1 MTFRESYW
9 FIIIIL
15 SLCDFLNVVEVEVE
29 VELGAPLTKVSPT
42 PVHHGLDF
50 VGWVLIFLFLFF
62 KLKLGS
68 YNNSILFM
76 LLIVYIKKI

>member
-1 MTFRESYW
+1 MTLRESYW

-29 VELGAPLTKVSPT
+29 VEVELGAPLTKVSPT
-42 PVHHGLDF
+42 PIHHGLDF
-50 VGWVLIFLFLFF
+50 VGRVLIFLFLFF

-68 YNNSILFM
+68 Y
-76 LLIVYIKKI
+76 K